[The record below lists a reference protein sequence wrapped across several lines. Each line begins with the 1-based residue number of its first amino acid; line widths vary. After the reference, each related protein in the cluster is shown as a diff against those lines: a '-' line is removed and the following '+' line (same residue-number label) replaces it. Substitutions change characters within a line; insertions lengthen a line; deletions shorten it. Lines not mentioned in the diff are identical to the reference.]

1 MSQYGQR
8 PQIRFGFGGGIT
20 PAIKVLMIV
29 NAAVFVVQ
37 ILLRIAW
44 PAGLDWFIDWFALTP
59 TYAIKNFRV
68 WQFITHAFLH
78 NTEMF
83 WHILFNMFV
92 LWMFGCEV
100 ERVLGRS
107 RFLVLYFAAALAGG
121 LCMMPWYFIDPD
133 IPILGASGAVFG
145 MMAMFAKLFPHR
157 QVHLLGVFPMKVR
170 TLALSI
176 VGIEVLAQLI
186 SGLAGGDGIAH
197 LAHLGG
203 FALGWFFLSLERST
217 AQFQRAR
224 QFKKTAR
231 SNREEREVREEVDE
245 LLAKVGR
252 DGLNSLTRR
261 ERAFLKRAS
270 KRYNK

>member
-1 MSQYGQR
+1 MSQYGDR

-20 PAIKVLMIV
+20 PAIKALMIV

-37 ILLRIAW
+37 LLLRIAW
-44 PAGLDWFIDWFALTP
+44 PARSEWFAEWFALVP
-59 TYAIKNFRV
+59 ANAIEKFRV

-78 NTEMF
+78 DPETF
-83 WHILFNMFV
+83 WHILLNMFM

-107 RFLVLYFAAALAGG
+107 RFLILYFAAALAGG
-121 LCMMPWYFIDPD
+121 ICM
-133 IPILGASGAVFG
+133 IPFYEDSILGASGAVFG
-145 MMAMFAKLFPHR
+145 MMAMFARLFPHR
-157 QVHLLGVFPMKVR
+157 RVLLLGVFPMKVR

-176 VGIEVLAQLI
+176 VGIEVIAQLV
-186 SGLAGGDGIAH
+186 SGLAGDDGIAH

-203 FALGWFFLSLERST
+203 FAVGWFFLSLERSMT
-217 AQFQRAR
+217 QFQRAR
-224 QFKKTAR
+224 EFKKTAR
-231 SNREEREVREEVDE
+231 LNREEREVRAEVDE

-252 DGLNSLTRR
+252 DGLNSLTNR

-270 KRYNK
+270 KRYGK